1 MKRILCLTFAFFV
14 FHNIGLA
21 QHAEDSVKNV
31 INSMFTAMRNA
42 DSNSLKSVF
51 SDAVIL
57 QTIATSKEG
66 DQIVRTQKIESF
78 IQSIS
83 SLSVND
89 ADEQIKFETIKIDGP
104 MAIVWTPY
112 KFYYKGNF
120 SHCGVNVFQLVRL
133 KEGWKIN
140 YLIDTRRK
148 QYCE

>member
-21 QHAEDSVKNV
+21 QNAEDSVKNV

-51 SDAVIL
+51 SDGVIL
-57 QTIATSKEG
+57 QTIATSKDG

-83 SLSVND
+83 LLSVND

-148 QYCE
+148 QHCE

>member
-1 MKRILCLTFAFFV
+1 MKKILCLLFAFLV
-14 FHNIGLA
+14 YHNTGFS
-21 QHAEDSVKNV
+21 QNSEDSVKNV
-31 INSMFTAMRNA
+31 INTMFTAMRNA

-51 SDAVIL
+51 SDGVIL

-66 DQIVRTQKIESF
+66 DPFVRTQKVESF

-83 SLSVND
+83 SLAVND

-104 MAIVWTPY
+104 MAIVWTLY

-120 SHCGVNVFQLVRL
+120 SHCGVNMFQLVRL

-140 YLIDTRRK
+140 FLIDTRRK
-148 QYCE
+148 QHCE